1 MQVNNAS
8 ALAANAAQA
17 QNSADLMARNT
28 IYSANIGGQ
37 TYTADLSLSDGQY
50 VATIPDLPS
59 ITATGSS
66 LVTAENNLE
75 AKISLQ
81 A

>member
-1 MQVNNAS
+1 MQINNPS
-8 ALAANAAQA
+8 ALAASATQA
-17 QNSADLMARNT
+17 QNSADLLAQST
-28 IYSANIGGQ
+28 IYSANIGGK

-59 ITATGSS
+59 VTATGSS